1 MCTIR
6 EHWSSTPIQS
16 DSFISYL
23 WLRKHNSLSCHS
35 LLQSYGKNQN
45 REKAINL
52 KSNLIHK
59 ISNNFQFYNTNI
71 IFFFLL
77 NALSANLISSHVVVS
92 FIFILVTIFLQSL
105 PVYIYLFAVVVVP
118 QFIRAAYGWKHISHV
133 CGLQN
138 QSDLFMLFNHQAMR
152 IFYLWPDQ
160 KYVILQNKIKSLRN
174 TRGYRI

>member
-71 IFFFLL
+71 IFFSCSMLSPPIWFHLMSLSPLFLFLL
-77 NALSANLISSHVVVS
+77 P
-92 FIFILVTIFLQSL
+92 FFLQSL
-105 PVYIYLFAVVVVP
+105 PVYIYLFAVVVVS